1 MHGEPVPKKEPR
13 GSSCGTV
20 CMQLAKHSHARGRA
34 DSLTKTLSPTEMRF
48 QGHVS
53 YKQKVSG
60 EGAGALMTWAPASIQ
75 NCIHSISNRARP
87 SSDINTS
94 TDTTCSISFS
104 FKDRILFK
112 QTQLCVIRHPKH
124 HQACVGSGSG
134 SDFQTTK
141 ERCRMRNSHMC
152 RASQV
157 MQYAIDLPTSTCLQN
172 HRHSLCSQTHLH
184 SGALSAHL
192 VHCRHTCI
200 ALFACTHTTPTPDP
214 A

>member
-1 MHGEPVPKKEPR
+1 
-13 GSSCGTV
+13 
-20 CMQLAKHSHARGRA
+20 
-34 DSLTKTLSPTEMRF
+34 
-48 QGHVS
+48 
-53 YKQKVSG
+53 
-60 EGAGALMTWAPASIQ
+60 
-75 NCIHSISNRARP
+75 
-87 SSDINTS
+87 
-94 TDTTCSISFS
+94 
-104 FKDRILFK
+104 
-112 QTQLCVIRHPKH
+112 
-124 HQACVGSGSG
+124 
-134 SDFQTTK
+134 
-141 ERCRMRNSHMC
+141 MRNSHMC